1 MKKPQANHRGL
12 LLLAAPQL
20 AGQPPVGPALCSEG
34 RCLRTKQLTACFFPD
49 SRRVASQPGLSDL
62 RRAKFARRLPAA
74 LSELAGPQHGPVR
87 LPLHLAWSGLTTF
100 DLDQPR
106 LWMSCYRVVLAEGQH
121 DDLVRYLDRDLL
133 VGLWPTL
140 RTLVSRD
147 VREVWESAFGELG
160 GSARAAA

>member
-1 MKKPQANHRGL
+1 MATP
-12 LLLAAPQL
+12 
-20 AGQPPVGPALCSEG
+20 
-34 RCLRTKQLTACFFPD
+34 
-49 SRRVASQPGLSDL
+49 PGLSDL

-74 LSELAGPQHGPVR
+74 LSDLVGPEHGTVS

-106 LWMSCYRVVLAEGQH
+106 LRMSYYRIVLAEGQH
-121 DDLVRYLDRDLL
+121 DDLVQYLDRDLL

-147 VREVWESAFGELG
+147 VREVWESAFDELAH
-160 GSARAAA
+160 SVQAAA